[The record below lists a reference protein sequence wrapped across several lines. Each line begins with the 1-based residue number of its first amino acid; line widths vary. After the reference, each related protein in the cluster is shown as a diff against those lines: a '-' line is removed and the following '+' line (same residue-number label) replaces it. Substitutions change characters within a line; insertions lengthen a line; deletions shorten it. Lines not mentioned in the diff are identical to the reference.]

1 MNHLREYFPK
11 FRPQPMNMSRD
22 RTALA
27 FHKLSRQISKLS
39 EKPKP
44 EYVHRFRTLSRRVEA
59 LLEGLV
65 ADPAGNDKKLLV
77 LLARLRKK
85 AGKVRDL
92 DVQISILRA
101 LRIPQDRARKT
112 ELIQALCDERQK
124 REARLASAFDEHTL
138 RELGRRLKRASKAL
152 PLDGDPLQPALR
164 QLEDLTRIASPIT
177 EATLHRYRILGKRV
191 RYLAEQCPD
200 NAQAYEIVPRLKQVQ
215 DAIGDWHDWL
225 KLTEKANKFFASA
238 PNSGLLSTLRA
249 ISRNKFLQAVDV
261 LTRARAN
268 FSSPAEGRKP
278 TGTAAAVSARSAIA

>member
-1 MNHLREYFPK
+1 MNHLREYFLN
-11 FRPQPMNMSRD
+11 FRLHPMNVSRD

-39 EKPKP
+39 EKPRP
-44 EYVHRFRTLSRRVEA
+44 NSVHRFRTLSRRVEA
-59 LLEGLV
+59 LLEGLI
-65 ADPAGNDKKLLV
+65 ADPSRNDRKLLA

-85 AGKVRDL
+85 AGRVRDL
-92 DVQISILRA
+92 DVQVSMLRS

-112 ELIQALCDERQK
+112 ELIKALCDERQK
-124 REARLASAFDEHTL
+124 REARLASAFDDHTL
-138 RELGRRLKRASKAL
+138 RELGKRLKRAAKGL
-152 PLDGDPLQPALR
+152 PLAGDPLQPALR
-164 QLEDLTRIASPIT
+164 QLEDLTRDPSPIT

-191 RYLAEQCPD
+191 RYLAEQRPD
-200 NAQAYEIVPRLKQVQ
+200 NPEACEIVSRLKQVQ

-225 KLTEKANKFFASA
+225 KLTEKANEFFESA

-261 LTRARAN
+261 LTRARVK

-278 TGTAAAVSARSAIA
+278 SRTAGAVSARSAIA